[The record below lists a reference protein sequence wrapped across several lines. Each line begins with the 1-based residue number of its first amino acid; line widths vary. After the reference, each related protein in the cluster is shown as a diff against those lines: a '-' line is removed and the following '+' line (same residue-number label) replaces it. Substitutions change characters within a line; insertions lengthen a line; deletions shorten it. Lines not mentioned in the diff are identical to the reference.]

1 MTGVDDLWIG
11 IGGVVLLIT
20 LVAIGVRVYV
30 AAALTGFLG
39 LLALKGWNVAAA
51 VAGTIPHSKTVTYPL
66 SVLPLFILIGFLAF
80 HAGLTAKLFEAARR
94 WVGWVPGGL
103 AVSTVFASAGF
114 AAVSG
119 ASTATAAVFSRVAIP
134 DMLKNR
140 YGRRLTAGVIAA
152 GGTLASLI
160 PPSAILVI
168 YAIIVEESVGKLLLA
183 GLLPGVVSV
192 LIYAG
197 LIVGMCTFRPDL
209 GKPIHGFSWRQR
221 FASLPGALPIFLV
234 VAIIFGALYSGAA
247 TPTEAGALG
256 AMVVFALYAYRAW
269 RERAAALMGKRLR
282 EALMETAK
290 LTVMIFTLIWGVF
303 LFVRFLGFAGL
314 PEAFADWVVTLDM
327 PPLLIIICILL
338 AYAVLGMFMDAIG
351 MLVLTLPVV
360 YPAVVALG
368 YDPIWFGIVVVKM
381 AEICLITPPIGLNC
395 FVVAG
400 VARELR
406 ADDGG
411 SLAIPLQDVFRGIGP
426 FFVADVRLDEL
437 EHENGVRILLAVE
450 SGSRAWG
457 FPSPDSDLTCAS
469 STPTTATGTCR
480 WTRGAMSR
488 VLCCG
493 CRKRWGDQMTA
504 LITHSACLE
513 HEMDSGHPERPEA
526 VGAIEDL
533 ISRKGRSREL
543 GEGQRSCVLDELA
556 CRRSFATSRRPG
568 FSTRSTCVDGPSP
581 PQGDRYSRRGRRVRG
596 QPCPT
601 RILPGSTRSPTSVR

>member
-1 MTGVDDLWIG
+1 MSGVDEFWIG
-11 IGGVVLLIT
+11 IGGVVLLVA

-80 HAGLTAKLFEAARR
+80 NAGLTAKLFEAARR

-134 DMLKNR
+134 DMLNNR
-140 YGRRLTAGVIAA
+140 YGKRLTAGVIAA

-168 YAIIVEESVGKLLLA
+168 YAIIVEQSVGKLLLA
-183 GLLPGVVSV
+183 GLLPGLVSV

-197 LIVGMCTFRPDL
+197 LIVGMCTLRPDL
-209 GKPIHGFSWRQR
+209 GRPIRGFTWGER
-221 FASLPGALPIFLV
+221 FASLPGALPIFVV

-256 AMVVFALYAYRAW
+256 AMVVFGFYAFRAW
-269 RERAAALMGKRLR
+269 RERTVALMGMRLK

-314 PEAFADWVVTLDM
+314 PEAFADWVVTLDL
-327 PPLLIIICILL
+327 PPILIVVCILL

-360 YPAVVALG
+360 YPAVIALG

-406 ADDGG
+406 ADDGT

-426 FFVADVRLDEL
+426 FFVADVLT
-437 EHENGVRILLAVE
+437 VAVLLA
-450 SGSRAWG
+450 
-457 FPSPDSDLTCAS
+457 FPSI
-469 STPTTATGTCR
+469 
-480 WTRGAMSR
+480 
-488 VLCCG
+488 VL
-493 CRKRWGDQMTA
+493 W
-504 LITHSACLE
+504 L
-513 HEMDSGHPERPEA
+513 
-526 VGAIEDL
+526 
-533 ISRKGRSREL
+533 
-543 GEGQRSCVLDELA
+543 
-556 CRRSFATSRRPG
+556 
-568 FSTRSTCVDGPSP
+568 
-581 PQGDRYSRRGRRVRG
+581 PQTMG
-596 QPCPT
+596 
-601 RILPGSTRSPTSVR
+601 